1 MQPRPGFESTIW
13 SDVLHARE
21 KSDPD
26 RRAAL
31 DRLCRAYWTPLAAWL
46 QKRGGTREDAE
57 DAVQGFL
64 AHFLEKSLVDRADP
78 DRGRFR
84 NYLLKSFQHWLSNE
98 RRIAGAVKR
107 GGGREPLPLQV
118 EPAGK
123 GSPEDAFNHA
133 WAVTVLRRA
142 QDLLKTDF
150 ESRGM
155 GSHYLAVCSH
165 LSGTADRPSYE
176 ELASR
181 LGCSVADVGA
191 LLHAA
196 RRRLRDFVRSVLRET
211 VETEQDVD
219 PEVNDLFRFLLRK

>member
-1 MQPRPGFESTIW
+1 MEPPGSFESTIW

-31 DRLCRAYWTPLAAWL
+31 DRLCRAYWAPLSAWL
-46 QKRGGTREDAE
+46 LRRGTSREDAE

-64 AHFLEKSLVDRADP
+64 AYFLEKSLVDRADP

-84 NYLLKSFQHWLSNE
+84 NYLLKSFEHWLSNE

-107 GGGREPLPLQV
+107 GGGKGPLPLEV
-118 EPAGK
+118 DPAGRE
-123 GSPEDAFNHA
+123 SPEDAYNRS

-142 QDLLKTDF
+142 QDLLRADF

-155 GSHYLAVCSH
+155 GSHYLAVCAH
-165 LSGTADRPSYE
+165 LSGTGDRPSYE
-176 ELASR
+176 DLASR

-211 VETEQDVD
+211 VDTEQDVD